1 MKSHGALTTLDERE
15 IRLFPCNSL
24 GGRPRTPSGEY
35 RLGHVTSLCF
45 VKGFCVV
52 LVLVPVLLAKSGKFR
67 RRRNDGRMTG
77 RADVRGMWM
86 QQSLA
91 WN

>member
-24 GGRPRTPSGEY
+24 GGHPRTPSGEY

-52 LVLVPVLLAKSGKFR
+52 GFSARFVGKIGGNFVA
-67 RRRNDGRMTG
+67 GGMTG
-77 RADVRGMWM
+77 V
-86 QQSLA
+86 
-91 WN
+91 